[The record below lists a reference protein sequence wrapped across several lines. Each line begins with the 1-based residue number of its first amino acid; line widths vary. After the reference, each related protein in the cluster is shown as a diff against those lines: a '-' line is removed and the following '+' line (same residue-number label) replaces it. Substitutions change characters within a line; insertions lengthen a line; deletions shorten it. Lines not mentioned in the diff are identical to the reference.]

1 MTLTQFIRYDTSIF
15 IQESPQNVINWWNTV
30 RSYTTYRKDSME
42 SICFTTWH
50 WIWMRTWTKS
60 VSMLWSFR
68 KPLCHI
74 CWRAGEQQ
82 SGDRVIRLKTFW
94 SSRFVH
100 FSENLFVIPLVS
112 STGCTGS
119 ICQKQKQMSSE
130 KWSSVNWGSPR

>member
-1 MTLTQFIRYDTSIF
+1 MCHFLTPLFSFKNR
-15 IQESPQNVINWWNTV
+15 PNLVINWWHTL

-74 CWRAGEQQ
+74 CWRAGDNSLEIELYDWKPFGQVDLFIFQ
-82 SGDRVIRLKTFW
+82 S
-94 SSRFVH
+94 
-100 FSENLFVIPLVS
+100 S